1 MRARSAAQA
10 TVRALGRTRL
20 GRPSFPTVSSGPKE
34 QRPVP
39 VLLLRPQLI
48 LGTSPKI
55 QGVRSEAR
63 AEQRLAAGGA
73 APPTRIT
80 TQPNCLSAGG
90 AAPPTRITTQ
100 PNCLSAGGAAP
111 PTR

>member
-1 MRARSAAQA
+1 MRKLPALTQPCGMRARSAAQA

-73 APPTRIT
+73 APPTRT
-80 TQPNCLSAGG
+80 NFRLS
-90 AAPPTRITTQ
+90 
-100 PNCLSAGGAAP
+100 LSN
-111 PTR
+111 